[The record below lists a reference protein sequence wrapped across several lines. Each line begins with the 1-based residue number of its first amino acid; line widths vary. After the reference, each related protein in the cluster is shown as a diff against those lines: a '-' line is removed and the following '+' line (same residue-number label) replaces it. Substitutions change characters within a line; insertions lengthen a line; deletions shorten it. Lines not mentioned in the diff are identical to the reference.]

1 MQSKVFVE
9 LEMEVGPIHGRASV
23 YFPIFMYDSI
33 IMQYGLIN
41 IAIKILMQLVNG
53 LKKLSNE

>member
-41 IAIKILMQLVNG
+41 IAIKILV
-53 LKKLSNE
+53 